1 MALPV
6 LLLRPYQR
14 LLVATI
20 TSKWSRYSLVMSVRS
35 VRKVGNRFNLTAPGT
50 LASHGV
56 RALQQQQQ
64 ISPVSSRTV
73 FPPLVAA
80 TRRLSTL
87 GGTCGVQE
95 SLIEKVGLNGV
106 ARMMEVEWSDG
117 GVSRFPY
124 VWLRDN
130 CQCPQCF
137 KPNSRSRLVLMSDL
151 DVNVSPVRV
160 ESQARGGLLWV
171 EWSDGHQSQYDWQW
185 LKERCFSP
193 HAMSERERGWQR
205 KTQLWGAEIT
215 HNLPRADF
223 PVLLTDDRALYDF
236 LVILDSV
243 GLVLVQNVPC
253 DVGQVERLANRVAF
267 LKQTCSGKEFVVV
280 SKPKRGTDV
289 AYSSVKLG
297 LHTDLNSYNYK
308 PGVSLASYILDKK
321 NVTENI
327 NTEGKIAF
335 PGRKLCFIQVQM
347 LHCIEQTK
355 GEGGDNSLV
364 DGFNAAHQLKEE
376 NPDAFRL
383 LTTLKVTF
391 RHVGVDYNKYFLLQR
406 QNIIRLNDQD
416 DIQSISYSDQS
427 RTSMLDMPAD
437 QVQPFYD
444 ALKAFNTI
452 MYLPR
457 NCVRLKMSA
466 GEMMV
471 FDNTRVLHG
480 RSAYSTDSGSRHL
493 QGGYMDWDDVYSRM
507 RVLEMDLGVK
517 E

>member
-1 MALPV
+1 MALSV

-14 LLVATI
+14 LLVGA
-20 TSKWSRYSLVMSVRS
+20 SKWSRLSSVLSGHSLGRIENKPISTA
-35 VRKVGNRFNLTAPGT
+35 GAPETLTSHMHGLHT
-50 LASHGV
+50 LQ
-56 RALQQQQQ
+56 RQLQQ
-64 ISPVSSRTV
+64 IAPVLRAGY
-73 FPPLVAA
+73 PPLVAT
-80 TRRLSTL
+80 TRRLSAL
-87 GGTCGVQE
+87 SGTCGVQE
-95 SLIEKVGLNGV
+95 SSMENVGLNG
-106 ARMMEVEWSDG
+106 ADRMVEVEWSDG

-124 VWLRDN
+124 IWLRDN

-137 KPNSRSRLVLMSDL
+137 KRDSRCRLILMSDL

-160 ESQARGGLLWV
+160 ESQARGGLLSV
-171 EWSDGHQSQYDWQW
+171 EWSDGHQSRYDWQW

-193 HAMSERERGWQR
+193 QVMSERGKGWQR
-205 KTQLWGAEIT
+205 KTRLWGAELT
-215 HNLPRADF
+215 HDLPKADF

-243 GLVLVQNVPC
+243 GLVLAQNVPC

-267 LKQTCSGKEFVVV
+267 LRQTSGFGKEFVVV
-280 SKPKRGTDV
+280 NKPNPGSDV
-289 AYSSVKLG
+289 AYTPAKLG
-297 LHTDLNSYNYK
+297 LHTDLNSYSSK
-308 PGVSLASYILDKK
+308 PG
-321 NVTENI
+321 
-327 NTEGKIAF
+327 
-335 PGRKLCFIQVQM
+335 VQM
-347 LHCIEQTK
+347 LHCIEQIE
-355 GEGGDNSLV
+355 GDGGDNSLV

-406 QNIIRLNDQD
+406 QNVIRLNDQD

-444 ALKAFNTI
+444 ALKSFNTI
-452 MYLPR
+452 MYLPG
-457 NCVRLKMSA
+457 NCVRLKMAA

-480 RSAYSTDSGSRHL
+480 RSAYSPDSGTRHL

-507 RVLEMDLGVK
+507 RVLEMDHGIK

>member
-1 MALPV
+1 MV
-6 LLLRPYQR
+6 
-14 LLVATI
+14 
-20 TSKWSRYSLVMSVRS
+20 
-35 VRKVGNRFNLTAPGT
+35 
-50 LASHGV
+50 
-56 RALQQQQQ
+56 
-64 ISPVSSRTV
+64 
-73 FPPLVAA
+73 
-80 TRRLSTL
+80 
-87 GGTCGVQE
+87 
-95 SLIEKVGLNGV
+95 
-106 ARMMEVEWSDG
+106 EVEWSDG
-117 GVSRFPY
+117 GVSSFPY

-137 KPNSRSRLVLMSDL
+137 KPDSCSRLVLMSDL
-151 DVNVSPVRV
+151 DVNVSPVRA

-171 EWSDGHQSQYDWQW
+171 EWSDGHQSHYDWQW

-193 HAMSERERGWQR
+193 HAMSERERAWQR

-215 HNLPRADF
+215 HDLPKADF

-267 LKQTCSGKEFVVV
+267 LKQTSGFGKEFAVVNK
-280 SKPKRGTDV
+280 SKPGSDM
-289 AYSSVKLG
+289 AYTSAKLG
-297 LHTDLNSYNYK
+297 LHTDLNYYNYK
-308 PGVSLASYILDKK
+308 PG
-321 NVTENI
+321 
-327 NTEGKIAF
+327 
-335 PGRKLCFIQVQM
+335 VQM

-383 LTTLKVTF
+383 LTTLKVAF
-391 RHVGVDYNKYFLLQR
+391 RHVGVDYQKYIHKQR

-416 DIQSISYSDQS
+416 EIQSISYSDPTRAS
-427 RTSMLDMPAD
+427 ILDMPAD

-444 ALKAFNTI
+444 ALKAFNTT
-452 MYLPR
+452 MHLPG
-457 NCVRLKMSA
+457 NCVRLKMAA

-480 RSAYSTDSGSRHL
+480 RSAYSPDSGTRHL

-507 RVLEMDLGVK
+507 RVLEMELGI
-517 E
+517 EG